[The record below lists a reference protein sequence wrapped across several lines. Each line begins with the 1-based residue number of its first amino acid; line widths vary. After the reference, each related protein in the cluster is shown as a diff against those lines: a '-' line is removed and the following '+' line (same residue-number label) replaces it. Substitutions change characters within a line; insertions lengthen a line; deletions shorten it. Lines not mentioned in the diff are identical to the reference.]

1 MARRQASTADVVT
14 VVFDLGGVLVDWD
27 PRHLYRQ
34 LIDDEAEME
43 WFLAEVCTQE
53 WHRQHDIGRPFS
65 ESIPEL
71 AARHPRHRELIEA
84 WGERFDEMFEGDL
97 PETVAVLEDV
107 VALGEPVY
115 GLTNWSADR
124 WPAAVERF
132 EFIGWF
138 EGVVVSGHVGVA
150 KPDRA
155 NDDLLVERYGLDRER
170 TVFVDDWDRNVE
182 GARAAGLQALEFTSA
197 DRLRADLRDLGLP
210 I

>member
-71 AARHPRHRELIEA
+71 AARHPGHRELIEA
-84 WGERFDEMFEGDL
+84 WGARFDEMFEGDL
-97 PETVAVLEDV
+97 PETVDVLEDV

-155 NDDLLVERYGLDRER
+155 IYDLLVERYGLDRER

-182 GARAAGLQALEFTSA
+182 GARAAGLQALEFSSA

>member
-155 NDDLLVERYGLDRER
+155 IYDLLVERYGLDRER

-182 GARAAGLQALEFTSA
+182 GARAAGLQALEFSSA